1 MKKPTLRA
9 VTLGL
14 IVAAAVLP
22 TACYVEDDY
31 PPVAYGYAPAYYGGA
46 LVYYDGYGHPF
57 YYDHGAA
64 VWIGPGAPGYAGLV
78 SHWHRYG
85 GYYGTWNAH
94 YGARYRGYRG
104 HR

>member
-1 MKKPTLRA
+1 
-9 VTLGL
+9 
-14 IVAAAVLP
+14 
-22 TACYVEDDY
+22 
-31 PPVAYGYAPAYYGGA
+31 
-46 LVYYDGYGHPF
+46 
-57 YYDHGAA
+57 